1 MILGAQSK
9 TNPGSKQ
16 KRTEVYEGLPPGGI
30 LRPPYVS
37 RLEGQ
42 SGNPSGRP
50 KGARNRLG
58 EEFLAEL
65 YNAFVAN
72 GRAAIE
78 RVVEEDPAAFLR
90 IIASL
95 IPKEVKSP
103 SSPFDALTE
112 EELETLA
119 DAARRAPGLQ
129 QLGAVGV
136 GSFRWRT
143 NRARATS

>member
-1 MILGAQSK
+1 MAP
-9 TNPGSKQ
+9 T
-16 KRTEVYEGLPPGGI
+16 RTKATQPLLSEATEGKHRNLIPFKP
-30 LRPPYVS
+30 
-37 RLEGQ
+37 GQ
-42 SGNPSGRP
+42 SGNPRGRP

-95 IPKEVKSP
+95 IPKEVKST
-103 SSPFDALTE
+103 SGPFDALSDE
-112 EELETLA
+112 QLEALA
-119 DAARRAPGLQ
+119 AACERAAL
-129 QLGAVGV
+129 A
-136 GSFRWRT
+136 GS
-143 NRARATS
+143 NSSQ

>member
-1 MILGAQSK
+1 MDPKPTQAAKPLVSEL
-9 TNPGSKQ
+9 TERKQ
-16 KRTEVYEGLPPGGI
+16 RNLIPF
-30 LRPPYVS
+30 RP
-37 RLEGQ
+37 GQ
-42 SGNPSGRP
+42 SGNPRGRP

-95 IPKEVKSP
+95 IPKEVKST
-103 SSPFDALTE
+103 SSPFDALSE
-112 EELETLA
+112 EQLEALA
-119 DAARRAPGLQ
+119 AACERAAL
-129 QLGAVGV
+129 AC
-136 GSFRWRT
+136 S
-143 NRARATS
+143 N